1 MTQGFIDIHTHIL
14 PGVDDGAANWQQTE
28 KMLRLQ
34 KEQRVVD
41 IIATPHFDIESNRQK
56 PEQIRQLVSEA
67 NELASK
73 VATGV
78 RLYPGEEV
86 LYTPGILELYR
97 KGEILTLADSRYLLL
112 EFFPRSSYR
121 EIEKAVREFVG
132 EGVIPII
139 AHVER
144 YHHLLQQYDR
154 LNELIKMGVLL
165 QMNSRSLLGGYFD
178 KRKKMCRK
186 MAQNGFVH
194 FLGSDCHNESE
205 RPPAM
210 SKSFEVLKNL
220 SGEQEATGM
229 VWKNAKCILEKT
241 YL

>member
-28 KMLRLQ
+28 KMIQLQ
-34 KEQRVVD
+34 KEQGVTD
-41 IIATPHFDIESNRQK
+41 IIATPHFDVESNRQK

-73 VATGV
+73 VAPGI
-78 RLYPGEEV
+78 RLYSGEEV

-97 KGEILTLADSRYLLL
+97 QGEILTLADSRYLLL

-132 EGVIPII
+132 EGVIPVI

-144 YHHLLQQYDR
+144 YHHLMQQYDR
-154 LNELIKMGVLL
+154 MNELIKMGALF
-165 QMNSRSLLGGYFD
+165 QMNSRSMLGSFFD
-178 KRKKMCRK
+178 KRKKMCHK
-186 MAQNGFVH
+186 LAQNGFVH
-194 FLGSDCHNESE
+194 FLGSDCHNEEE
-205 RPPAM
+205 RPPSM
-210 SKSFEVLKNL
+210 YKSYEVLRKL
-220 SGEQEATGM
+220 SGEQEAAGM
-229 VWKNAKCILEKT
+229 VCENAKCILEKT

>member
-56 PEQIRQLVSEA
+56 PELIRQLVSEA

-154 LNELIKMGVLL
+154 LNELIKMGALL

-194 FLGSDCHNESE
+194 FLGSDCHNACE